1 MRVLIV
7 TTNFPPDLGGAASYS
22 WELYNRLPPQS
33 QVEIISFALLT
44 KSSSQAIHLVSTSGT
59 MLERQLR
66 LFIACIKFG
75 LRNDI
80 FYLQDPA
87 VVGLSGMLAAKIL
100 GKKVLTKYLGD
111 PVWEERQRK
120 METKLSLPE
129 FMNSKYAWKDWR
141 SHAAKIV
148 LHLSNKIIV
157 PAVYLEETLEKDY
170 QIPKSEVEILYNSV
184 DIPTGVMTKGHYS
197 WSENISKLNAI
208 FEGLV
213 KK

>member
-1 MRVLIV
+1 M
-7 TTNFPPDLGGAASYS
+7 
-22 WELYNRLPPQS
+22 
-33 QVEIISFALLT
+33 
-44 KSSSQAIHLVSTSGT
+44 IHLVSTSGS
-59 MLERQLR
+59 MLERQLK
-66 LFIACIKFG
+66 LFITCIRYG
-75 LRNDI
+75 LRSDI

-87 VVGLSGMLAAKIL
+87 VVGLSGMLAAKTL
-100 GKKVLTKYLGD
+100 GKKVLIKYLGD

-141 SHAAKIV
+141 SYAAKIV

-170 QIPKSEVEILYNSV
+170 QIPKSKVEILYNSV
-184 DIPTGVMTKGHYS
+184 DIPTAVMTKGHYS
-197 WSENISKLNAI
+197 WSENITKLNTI
-208 FEGLV
+208 FESLV